1 MEISPTNTSPTDTS
15 QTGHFPDRHI
25 PDGHFP
31 DGTLSR
37 QTHPRRTLPRRTLP
51 RWDNSPTRHFPDL
64 THPPYQSLRNLPP
77 LDKLLSNEMLS
88 LNRLCLR
95 SQLSK
100 MKMNSVTLFV
110 LLKSTLK
117 IRLKRLMVCIM
128 SPLILQCCQQLQR

>member
-1 MEISPTNTSPTDTS
+1 MLP
-15 QTGHFPDRHI
+15 GHIPDGNIPDEHI
-25 PDGHFP
+25 PDGHFS

-37 QTHPRRTLPRRTLP
+37 QTHPRQTLPRRTLP

-77 LDKLLSNEMLS
+77 LNKLSSNEMLL

-110 LLKSTLK
+110 LLKSALK
-117 IRLKRLMVCIM
+117 IRLLILI
-128 SPLILQCCQQLQR
+128 LILQCCQQLQR